1 MATLANKIS
10 AYAKA
15 NGVDT
20 VDFENDVLLV
30 NEGSGD
36 TIKSWNLSIA
46 QPTDEQLATY
56 EASANTFEQNVEIGL
71 VRKNLY
77 NKGKINSWEDQLD
90 EIYHDID
97 AWRLRIKSIKDAN
110 PKV

>member
-36 TIKSWNLSIA
+36 TIKSWTLSIA
-46 QPTDEQLATY
+46 RPTDEQLTTY
-56 EASANTFEQNVEIGL
+56 EASANTYEQNAEIDI

-77 NKGKINSWEDQLD
+77 NKGQINGWEAQLD

-110 PKV
+110 SKV